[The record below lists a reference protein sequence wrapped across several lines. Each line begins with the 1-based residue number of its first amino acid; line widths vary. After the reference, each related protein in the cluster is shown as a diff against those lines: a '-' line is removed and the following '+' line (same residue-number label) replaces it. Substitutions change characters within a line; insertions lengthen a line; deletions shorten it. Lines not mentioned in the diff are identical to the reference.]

1 MCWITEKIGEIL
13 QRVKITE
20 YKGETQPLKLTIGTW
35 KLFNVKN
42 EPSMDYKRSTFDL
55 IINFGSIE
63 KRESLYP
70 TIEEALNSTFALM
83 QDLPDEPK
91 DGFLTKTMTITLKRR
106 EV

>member
-13 QRVKITE
+13 KTIKLNE
-20 YKGETQPLKLTIGTW
+20 YKTETQALKLPIGAW
-35 KLFNVKN
+35 KLYNVKN

-55 IINFGSIE
+55 IINFGSVE

-70 TIEEALNSTFALM
+70 SIERELNTTFALI

-91 DGFLTKTMTITLKRR
+91 DGFLTKTMTITLKR